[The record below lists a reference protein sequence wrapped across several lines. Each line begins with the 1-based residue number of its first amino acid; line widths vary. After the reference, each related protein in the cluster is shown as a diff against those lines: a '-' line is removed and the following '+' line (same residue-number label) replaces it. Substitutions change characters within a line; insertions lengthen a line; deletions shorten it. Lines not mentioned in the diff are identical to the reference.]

1 MVTLI
6 IKKCWPKKFH
16 HILKMGAKILF
27 KCFNVFCALKK
38 KKKKGML
45 HPNLNASL
53 NVKSF

>member
-1 MVTLI
+1 
-6 IKKCWPKKFH
+6 
-16 HILKMGAKILF
+16 MGAKILF

-38 KKKKGML
+38 KKKGML